1 VRWLARRGF
10 PQRCDFDHGSD
21 RLLSLVAVHSGVQNR
36 PNIPHAQNP
45 RGSGAGSSGGA
56 GSGSSGYNNGNNGGW
71 LPPLDGNYD
80 GYPPNPDDPTGRE
93 RGRESGRGSGRESG
107 SGRPPQHPQQF
118 SPGQRPDQSPGQ
130 PAGPPTSR
138 PPKRR
143 KRRARRIF
151 TTIAVLLVV
160 AMVATGGYAVYSY
173 NRFVSGVTHI
183 DAIAT
188 STFADIDGDDQNIL
202 LVGDDHRPADATAE
216 ELAQMG
222 TELDGGSTSTDTM
235 MVLHLPADGSAATLI
250 SLPRDSW
257 VDIEGYGNNKLNAA
271 FTFGTSDGDESTG
284 AQLLTDTVQN
294 ITGLRIDHFV
304 RVSMLG
310 FYNLVDALGPV
321 NVCLNNAVDDP
332 YSTLSL
338 PAGVSTLNAQQAL
351 AFVRQRHGLPNGD
364 LDRQVRQQYF
374 LSVEARAILSPTTLL
389 NPGKFS
395 NVLDAASGA
404 IQTDP
409 DLNFLNLGMSLVKV
423 GADNL
428 SSAIVPIS
436 GTPTIWSGGSQVSIV
451 ELDTALMPSF
461 IAGIV
466 GTSEAYTNATAS
478 SVGDVAVTVLNG
490 SGVSGAAGDT
500 TDLLAGLGFQTS
512 TPDSTDDRTVSTIE
526 YPPGMEAQAKAV
538 AAALPAATVTPSAF
552 VDSITV
558 VIGANGLEAPAVEGP
573 VDVPAADVPAADV
586 PAAESGTDTGA
597 VTNEETGTTSYAA
610 GACIN

>member
-1 VRWLARRGF
+1 
-10 PQRCDFDHGSD
+10 
-21 RLLSLVAVHSGVQNR
+21 VQNR

-45 RGSGAGSSGGA
+45 RAP
-56 GSGSSGYNNGNNGGW
+56 GSGSAGAGNSGYNNGNNGGW

-80 GYPPNPDDPTGRE
+80 GYPPNPNDPAG
-93 RGRESGRGSGRESG
+93 RGRSGSDNSSGGNSGRRGRK
-107 SGRPPQHPQQF
+107 RRDHQPQQQF
-118 SPGQRPDQSPGQ
+118 GQHGQPGQFAPDQ
-130 PAGPPTSR
+130 PAPQ
-138 PPKRR
+138 PKRR
-143 KRRARRIF
+143 KRKARRIII
-151 TTIAVLLVV
+151 TIAVLLVV
-160 AMVATGGYAVYSY
+160 LLVATTGYAIYSY
-173 NRFVSGVTHI
+173 QRFVSGVTHI

-257 VDIEGYGNNKLNAA
+257 VDIEGYGKNKLNAA

-294 ITGLRIDHFV
+294 VTGLRIDHFV

-321 NVCLNNAVDDP
+321 DVCLNNAVDDP

-351 AFVRQRHGLPNGD
+351 AFVRQRHGLVNGD

-409 DLNFLNLGMSLVKV
+409 DLNFLNLGVTLAKV

-428 SSAIVPIS
+428 SAATIPVA

-466 GTSEAYTNATAS
+466 GTSDAYTDAS
-478 SVGDVAVTVLNG
+478 ASQPVDVAVTVLNG
-490 SGVSGAAGDT
+490 SGVSGAAGET
-500 TDLLAGLGFQTS
+500 TETLAALGFQTG
-512 TPDSTDDRTVSTIE
+512 TPESTDDRAISTIE

-538 AAALPAATVTPSAF
+538 AAALPGATVTASAF
-552 VDSITV
+552 VDAITV
-558 VIGANGLEAPAVEGP
+558 VIGANGIADPVEAPATDAGTSTDAGSGAGSSNEGTEP
-573 VDVPAADVPAADV
+573 DATPDADPGTGTD
-586 PAAESGTDTGA
+586 TDTGA
-597 VTNEETGTTSYAA
+597 VTDEETGTTSYAA